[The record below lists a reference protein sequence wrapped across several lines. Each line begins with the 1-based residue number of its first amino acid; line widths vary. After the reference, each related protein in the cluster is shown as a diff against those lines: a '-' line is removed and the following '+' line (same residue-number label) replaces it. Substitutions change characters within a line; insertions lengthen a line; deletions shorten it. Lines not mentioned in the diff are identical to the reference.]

1 LKCIQLVAVTESQ
14 NISRYGMDVIIQP
27 FMNKIKELEKT
38 EGVSFTIHGN
48 QFNFRGTLTMVV
60 ADNLA
65 SQLIGGYKSLNAAMR
80 RCRFC
85 MATSFNFAEKV
96 YQ

>member
-1 LKCIQLVAVTESQ
+1 
-14 NISRYGMDVIIQP
+14 
-27 FMNKIKELEKT
+27 
-38 EGVSFTIHGN
+38 
-48 QFNFRGTLTMVV
+48 MVV